1 MMTTADRN
9 AFAVKDRGQIMRV
22 DADRLEG
29 DDRPFVMGLADD
41 SDAVQFSQTTCR
53 GARLLRALQHV
64 GRSGCADRRRRRG
77 AEGVWLMDDN
87 LRELY
92 QEIILDH
99 SRHPRHFGALGAAN
113 HVAEGHNPLCGDRV
127 KVYLQVDDKG
137 RIADVSFEGR
147 GCAISVASASLMT
160 EMLKGRTIE
169 DAEAL
174 MGGFLDMVKG
184 ENVGGLKGDD
194 RELLEVMAGVSAFP
208 MRVKCATLAWHAMK
222 AALDNEGVARTE

>member
-1 MMTTADRN
+1 
-9 AFAVKDRGQIMRV
+9 
-22 DADRLEG
+22 
-29 DDRPFVMGLADD
+29 
-41 SDAVQFSQTTCR
+41 
-53 GARLLRALQHV
+53 
-64 GRSGCADRRRRRG
+64 
-77 AEGVWLMDDN
+77 MDEN

-99 SRHPRHFGALGAAN
+99 SRHPRHFGALGGAN

-127 KVYLQVDDKG
+127 KVYLQVDDQG

-160 EMLKGRTIE
+160 EMLKGRTVG
-169 DAEAL
+169 DAEEL

-184 ENVGGLKGDD
+184 ENAGGLKGDD

-222 AALDNEGVARTE
+222 AALENEATARTE